1 MQAVALLKNAAGVIT
16 TDCGVMHMAA
26 AVNPRVVAVFGPTHP
41 KRKCPPGAR
50 SVWGDESRYSFAYED
65 SGALPEGPYFGTL
78 DAAQVVAEFDSQSTD
93 SNP

>member
-50 SVWGDESRYSFAYED
+50 YVWGDESRYSFAYED